1 MAYSKQKTFLEL
13 TQLLIRSLSSD
24 HVWMERSYC
33 IPILVILLCVSAS
46 MFNQAGLKAR
56 LDGFQ
61 DKKQSVSECL
71 AFAPSLDSHRFA
83 CEGCPD
89 LTPEEALVLCPRCPG
104 ISAPLRVNCTLLHS
118 FAFMKL

>member
-83 CEGCPD
+83 WKV
-89 LTPEEALVLCPRCPG
+89 VLILPRRR
-104 ISAPLRVNCTLLHS
+104 LWS
-118 FAFMKL
+118 FALDVLAFLHC